1 MRLATL
7 RDGTRDGELVVVT
20 RDGRRCAPATEI
32 APSLQ
37 AALDGWN
44 RAGPLLSELAA
55 RLDGGAAETEPLDE
69 TRLGPPLPRAYEW
82 VDGSAYLTHVRLVRK
97 ARGAEPPP
105 TLETD
110 PLVYQGGSG
119 ALLGPR
125 DPIPLPPGPD
135 DPGLDLEAEVA
146 VILGDVASGTTVA
159 DAPACVRLVMLAN
172 DVTLR
177 NVVPGE
183 LAKGFGFFQS
193 KPATAFSPF
202 AVTPDELGSAWRDGR
217 LHLPLRSSVI
227 RAGGGRLDSDPDA
240 GAMHFGFFDL
250 IAHIARTRDF
260 CAGTILGGGTVSN
273 EDPARGASC
282 LAELRARETIA
293 AGRPSTPFLS
303 AGDRVTIGMQDA
315 TGRDLF
321 GRIDQTVKTLERG

>member
-7 RDGTRDGELVVVT
+7 RDGTRDGSLVVVA
-20 RDGRRCAPATEI
+20 RDGRRFARPTDI
-32 APSLQ
+32 APTLQ

-44 RAGPLLSELAA
+44 RAAPLLAELAA
-55 RLDGGAAETEPLDE
+55 RVDAGAADTEPLDE
-69 TRLGPPLPRAYEW
+69 GALAAPLPRAYEW

-125 DPIPLPPGPD
+125 DPIPLPAATAIRAWTWRRRSPWSWATSPAGPR
-135 DPGLDLEAEVA
+135 
-146 VILGDVASGTTVA
+146 ST
-159 DAPACVRLVMLAN
+159 DAAACVRLIVLAN

-177 NVVPGE
+177 NLVPGE
-183 LAKGFGFFQS
+183 LAKGFGFFLS

-202 AVTPDELGSAWRDGR
+202 AVTPDELGGAWRDGR
-217 LHLPLRSSVI
+217 VHLPLRSSVV
-227 RAGGGRLDSDPDA
+227 RAGGARLDSDPDA
-240 GAMHFGFFDL
+240 GAMHFSFFDL
-250 IAHIARTRDF
+250 IAHVARTRDF

-273 EDPARGASC
+273 DDPARGASC
-282 LAELRARETIA
+282 LAELRARRDDRPRA
-293 AGRPSTPFLS
+293 VRRRPSWRR
-303 AGDRVTIGMQDA
+303 AIG
-315 TGRDLF
+315 
-321 GRIDQTVKTLERG
+321 

>member
-7 RDGTRDGELVVVT
+7 RDGTRDGALVVVA
-20 RDGRRCAPATEI
+20 RDGRRCARATAI
-32 APSLQ
+32 AASLQ

-44 RAGPLLSELAA
+44 RAAPLLAELAA
-55 RLDGGAAETEPLDE
+55 RVEAGAADTEPLDE
-69 TRLGPPLPRAYEW
+69 NALAAPLPRAYEW

-125 DPIPLPPGPD
+125 DPIPLPPGEG

-146 VILGDVASGTTVA
+146 VVLGDVARGTSVT
-159 DAPACVRLVMLAN
+159 DAAACVRLLLLAN

-177 NVVPGE
+177 NLVPGE
-183 LAKGFGFFQS
+183 LAKGFGFFLS

-202 AVTPDELGSAWRDGR
+202 AVTPDELGAAWRDGR
-217 LHLPLRSSVI
+217 VHLPLRSSVL
-227 RAGGGRLDSDPDA
+227 RAGGPRLDSDPDA
-240 GAMHFGFFDL
+240 GAMHFSFFDL
-250 IAHIARTRDF
+250 IAHVARTRDF

-293 AGRPSTPFLS
+293 RGAPATPFLA
-303 AGDRVTIGMQDA
+303 AGDRVTIEMRDA
-315 TGRDLF
+315 GGRDIF
-321 GRIDQTVKTLERG
+321 GRIDQTVVPG

>member
-1 MRLATL
+1 VRLATL
-7 RDGTRDGELVVVT
+7 RDGTRDGELVVVA

-55 RLDGGAAETEPLDE
+55 RLEAGPADSEPLDQA
-69 TRLGPPLPRAYEW
+69 RLGPPLPRAYEW

-119 ALLGPR
+119 SLLGPR

-146 VILGDVASGTTVA
+146 VVLGDVARGTTVA

-177 NVVPGE
+177 NIVPGE

-202 AVTPDELGSAWRDGR
+202 AVTPDELGGAWRDGR
-217 LHLPLRSSVI
+217 VHLPLRSSVI
-227 RAGGGRLDSDPDA
+227 RAAGGRLDSDPEA

-273 EDPARGASC
+273 DDPARGASC

-303 AGDRVTIGMQDA
+303 AGDRVTIQMRDA
-315 TGRDLF
+315 GGRDLF
-321 GRIDQTVKTLERG
+321 GQIDQTVERG

>member
-7 RDGTRDGELVVVT
+7 RDGTRDGSLVVVA
-20 RDGRRCAPATEI
+20 RDGRRFARPTDI
-32 APSLQ
+32 APTLQ

-44 RAGPLLSELAA
+44 RAAPLLAELAA
-55 RLDGGAAETEPLDE
+55 RVDAGAADTEPLDE
-69 TRLGPPLPRAYEW
+69 GALAAPLPRAYEW

-125 DPIPLPPGPD
+125 DPIPLPPGE

-146 VILGDVASGTTVA
+146 VVLGDVARATSVA
-159 DAPACVRLVMLAN
+159 DAAACVRLIVLAN

-177 NVVPGE
+177 YLVPGE
-183 LAKGFGFFQS
+183 LAKGFGFFLS

-202 AVTPDELGSAWRDGR
+202 AVTPDELGGAWRDGR
-217 LHLPLRSSVI
+217 VHLPLRSSVV
-227 RAGGGRLDSDPDA
+227 RAGGARLDSDPDA
-240 GAMHFGFFDL
+240 GAMHFSFFDL
-250 IAHIARTRDF
+250 IAHVARTRDF

-273 EDPARGASC
+273 DDPARGASC

-293 AGRPSTPFLS
+293 HGRPATPFL
-303 AGDRVTIGMQDA
+303 ATGDRVTIEMRDA
-315 TGRDLF
+315 AGRDIF
-321 GRIDQTVKTLERG
+321 GRIDQTVVSG